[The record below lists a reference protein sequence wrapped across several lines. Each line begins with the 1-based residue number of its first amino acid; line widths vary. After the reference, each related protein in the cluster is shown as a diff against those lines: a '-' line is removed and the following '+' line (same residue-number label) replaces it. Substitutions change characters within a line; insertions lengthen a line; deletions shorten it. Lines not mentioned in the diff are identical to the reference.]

1 VIVEV
6 SEKKISLG
14 FIKKSNKGWFISF
27 FKISSQ
33 GVEGV
38 FKKYRFLLLLRL
50 GDDSR
55 VTTIRSFNT
64 GNIYLNLF
72 LACLSKKKHR
82 YLFLQHDLVHEV
94 GHEVLRATMR

>member
-6 SEKKISLG
+6 SEKRISLG
-14 FIKKSNKGWFISF
+14 FIKKSNKRWFISF

-38 FKKYRFLLLLRL
+38 SKKYRFLLLLRL

-55 VTTIRSFNT
+55 VNATRSFNT
-64 GNIYLNLF
+64 ETIYLNLC
-72 LACLSKKKHR
+72 LAFLSKKKHR
-82 YLFLQHDLVHEV
+82 YLFLQHDFVHEV